1 MAKNIGWEKVQILV
15 TDLEQIGFFDD
26 RLYSFCPDAEIDD
39 AALAIMTFI
48 IQHELDR
55 CMTEDGPSNYAKDA
69 KDAITNGGP
78 CEVVGESISECIRR
92 SFRLT

>member
-69 KDAITNGGP
+69 KDAITNGDLAKLLARAFP
-78 CEVVGESISECIRR
+78 NVFEDL
-92 SFRLT
+92 FD